1 MMNSPQRD
9 KQETD
14 PMWPV
19 RIASERWEGEIGEK
33 GIWGKDSGD
42 VILGL
47 SSVSVS
53 LLLLLVLVVVVVVGV
68 DGNDNRVDRVGFEG
82 KGII

>member
-33 GIWGKDSGD
+33 GIWGKDSRD
-42 VILGL
+42 LILGL
-47 SSVSVS
+47 SSASVS
-53 LLLLLVLVVVVVVGV
+53 LLLLLVVGV
-68 DGNDNRVDRVGFEG
+68 DGNDNRVDRVGFDG